1 MQEALRRL
9 EEMAGAS
16 KPPSLVALYKGSPAE
31 RKHLL
36 AELKPRLQERGLTV
50 LVFNARRH
58 LSELDLGGPLV
69 QQMLLLLQELSQRDT
84 TVLEITGRLLDG
96 LDELASQE
104 QHGTARITAMREFDT
119 AMGKLLNRLVTQP
132 PLVVLV
138 QGVDMAAPGAL
149 LKLIEFMASYLDLPR
164 CMFILALGERALE
177 GDLREQSGGRMPYT
191 PQEFLEETFI
201 SVVSIGG
208 ATAPQPGPGPSLDT
222 GLEQKLA
229 EVRTVA
235 PEFHALAKE
244 RPELLNAVERLV
256 RGANAPELLKLV
268 TGDAI
273 ALDAYNNGNLRA
285 LLAREPFFDPQPVSP
300 PTGQFGGGPG
310 VVTLNEGP
318 QFEVSSGLDSESGAD
333 IASRRESA
341 GLDRHGDKMP
351 RNRVFKVRELTGRK
365 AHLQQGEEGMEPVPP
380 RKVSIH
386 KRKSA
391 ARKRKVRKVRRAR
404 KQPAGEELGVS
415 VKSLLKP
422 VLAGDYLAAKELWT
436 KIPELPPGEL
446 DELVELYV
454 EETKNRSQRVR
465 ATAATALG
473 AVARA
478 IDFEMPAGVMDAL
491 LILTNDAVKDVKD
504 AAVAAMREIKGS
516 SSEPA
521 FEHGIGGSVPS
532 FTPVDTGSPTVRESG
547 ADLPTFMPVDDDAP
561 TFKAVADEPLFEAV
575 DEDVPVFQP
584 VEDDA
589 PKFKAVKDTQPKF
602 KVLGD

>member
-1 MQEALRRL
+1 MQEALHRL
-9 EEMAGAS
+9 EELAGAS
-16 KPPSLVALYKGSPAE
+16 KPPSSVALYKGSPAE
-31 RKHLL
+31 RKRLL
-36 AELKPRLQERGLTV
+36 VELEPRLQERGLAV
-50 LVFNARRH
+50 LLFNARRH
-58 LSELDLGGPLV
+58 LSEPNLGVPLA
-69 QQMLLLLQELSQRDT
+69 QQLLLQLQDFSDHDS
-84 TVLEITGRLLDG
+84 TVTEITNRLMEG
-96 LDELASQE
+96 LDQLAVVTR
-104 QHGTARITAMREFDT
+104 GTAHMGAMREFDA
-119 AMGKLLNRLVTQP
+119 AMSKLLNRLVTQP

-138 QGVDMAAPGAL
+138 RGVDMAAPGVL

-164 CMFILALGERALE
+164 CMFVLALGERALE
-177 GDLREQSGGRMPYT
+177 GDLREQGGGRMPYS
-191 PQEFLEETFI
+191 PQEFLEETFT

-208 ATAPQPGPGPSLDT
+208 ATAPQPSPSLDT

-229 EVRTVA
+229 EVRAVA
-235 PEFHALAKE
+235 PEFHALVKE
-244 RPELLNAVERLV
+244 RPELFNAVERLV

-268 TGDAI
+268 TGNAI

-300 PTGQFGGGPG
+300 PTGQPGGGPG

-333 IASRRESA
+333 IASRRQSA
-341 GLDRHGDKMP
+341 GLERHGDKMP
-351 RNRVFKVRELTGRK
+351 HNRVFKVRELTGRK
-365 AHLQQGEEGMEPVPP
+365 AHLQQGEEGMEPAPP
-380 RKVSIH
+380 RKVSIR

-391 ARKRKVRKVRRAR
+391 TRKRRVRKVRRAR

-436 KIPELPPGEL
+436 KIPELPPDEL

-478 IDFEMPAGVMDAL
+478 IDFEMPFGVMDAL

-504 AAVAAMREIKGS
+504 AAVAAMREIKGN

-521 FEHGIGGSVPS
+521 FEHGVGGSVPS

-561 TFKAVADEPLFEAV
+561 TFKAVADEPSFEAV

-584 VEDDA
+584 VED
-589 PKFKAVKDTQPKF
+589 KKPKF
-602 KVLGD
+602 KVLGN

>member
-1 MQEALRRL
+1 MQEALHRL
-9 EEMAGAS
+9 EELAGAS
-16 KPPSLVALYKGSPAE
+16 KPPSSVALYKGSPAE
-31 RKHLL
+31 RKRLL
-36 AELKPRLQERGLTV
+36 VELEPRLQERGLAV
-50 LVFNARRH
+50 LLFNARRH
-58 LSELDLGGPLV
+58 LSEPNLGVPLA
-69 QQMLLLLQELSQRDT
+69 QQLLLQLQDFSDHDS
-84 TVLEITGRLLDG
+84 TVTEITNRLMEG
-96 LDELASQE
+96 LDQLAVVT
-104 QHGTARITAMREFDT
+104 HGTAHMEVMREFDA
-119 AMGKLLNRLVTQP
+119 AMRKLLDQLVTQP

-138 QGVDMAAPGAL
+138 QGVDMAAPGVL

-164 CMFILALGERALE
+164 CMFVLALGERALE
-177 GDLREQSGGRMPYT
+177 GDLREQGGGRMPYS
-191 PQEFLEETFI
+191 PQEFLEETFT

-208 ATAPQPGPGPSLDT
+208 ATAPQPSPSLDT

-229 EVRTVA
+229 EVRAVA
-235 PEFHALAKE
+235 PEFHALVKE
-244 RPELLNAVERLV
+244 RPELFNAVERLV

-268 TGDAI
+268 TGNAI

-300 PTGQFGGGPG
+300 PTGQPGGGPG

-333 IASRRESA
+333 IASRRQSA
-341 GLDRHGDKMP
+341 GLERHGDKMP
-351 RNRVFKVRELTGRK
+351 HNRVFKVREQTGRK
-365 AHLQQGEEGMEPVPP
+365 AHLQQGEEGMEPAPP
-380 RKVSIH
+380 RKVSIR

-391 ARKRKVRKVRRAR
+391 TRKRRVRKVRRAR

-436 KIPELPPGEL
+436 KIPELPPDEL

-478 IDFEMPAGVMDAL
+478 IDFEMPFGVMDAL

-504 AAVAAMREIKGS
+504 AAVAAMREIKGN

-521 FEHGIGGSVPS
+521 FEHGVGGSVPS

-561 TFKAVADEPLFEAV
+561 TFKAVADEPSFEAV

-584 VEDDA
+584 VED
-589 PKFKAVKDTQPKF
+589 KKPKF
-602 KVLGD
+602 KVLGN

>member
-1 MQEALRRL
+1 MQEALHRL
-9 EEMAGAS
+9 EELAGAS
-16 KPPSLVALYKGSPAE
+16 KPPSSVALYMGSPAE
-31 RKHLL
+31 RKRLL
-36 AELKPRLQERGLTV
+36 VELEPRLQERGLAV
-50 LVFNARRH
+50 LLFNARRH
-58 LSELDLGGPLV
+58 LSEPNLGVPLA
-69 QQMLLLLQELSQRDT
+69 QQVLLQLQDFSDRDS
-84 TVLEITGRLLDG
+84 TVTEITNRLMEG
-96 LDELASQE
+96 LDQLAVVT
-104 QHGTARITAMREFDT
+104 HGTARMEAMHEFDA
-119 AMGKLLNRLVTQP
+119 AMGKLLDRLVTQP

-138 QGVDMAAPGAL
+138 QGVDMAAPGVL

-164 CMFILALGERALE
+164 CMFVLALGERALE
-177 GDLREQSGGRMPYT
+177 GDLREQGGGRMPYT
-191 PQEFLEETFI
+191 PQEFLEETFT

-208 ATAPQPGPGPSLDT
+208 ATAPQPGPSLDT

-229 EVRTVA
+229 EVRAVA

-268 TGDAI
+268 TGNAI

-285 LLAREPFFDPQPVSP
+285 LLAREPFFDPQPVIP
-300 PTGQFGGGPG
+300 PTGQPGGGPG

-333 IASRRESA
+333 IASRRQSA
-341 GLDRHGDKMP
+341 GLDRHGDKMT

-365 AHLQQGEEGMEPVPP
+365 AHLQQGEEGMEPAPP
-380 RKVSIH
+380 KKVSIR

-478 IDFEMPAGVMDAL
+478 IDFEMPSGVMDAL

-504 AAVAAMREIKGS
+504 AAVAAMREIKGNDS
-516 SSEPA
+516 VPA
-521 FEHGIGGSVPS
+521 FEHGVGGSVPS

-547 ADLPTFMPVDDDAP
+547 ADLPSFMPVDDDAP
-561 TFKAVADEPLFEAV
+561 TFKAVADEPSFEAV

-584 VEDDA
+584 VKDDA
-589 PKFKAVKDTQPKF
+589 PKFEAVKDEQPKF
-602 KVLGD
+602 KVLDD

>member
-1 MQEALRRL
+1 MQEAHTQL
-9 EEMAGAS
+9 EELAATA
-16 KPPSLVALYKGSPAE
+16 KPPSLVALYSGSPAA
-31 RKHLL
+31 RKQTL
-36 AELKPRLQERGLTV
+36 AELEPRLQEQGLTV
-50 LVFNARRH
+50 LTFNARRH
-58 LSELDLGGPLV
+58 LSEPDLGVPLA
-69 QQMLLLLQELSQRDT
+69 QQLLLLLQDLSNRDN
-84 TVLEITGRLLDG
+84 TVTEITNRLMEG
-96 LDELASQE
+96 LDQLALVT
-104 QHGTARITAMREFDT
+104 HGTARMEMMREFDA

-138 QGVDMAAPGAL
+138 QGIDMAAPGAL

-164 CMFILALGERALE
+164 CMFILAFGERALE
-177 GDLREQSGGRMPYT
+177 GDLREQGGGRMPYT
-191 PQEFLEETFI
+191 PQEFLEETFTN
-201 SVVSIGG
+201 VVSIGG
-208 ATAPQPGPGPSLDT
+208 ATALQPGPGPSLDT
-222 GLEQKLA
+222 ELEQKLA
-229 EVRTVA
+229 EVRAVA

-268 TGDAI
+268 TGNAI

-300 PTGQFGGGPG
+300 PTGQFSGGPG

-333 IASRRESA
+333 ISSRRQSA
-341 GLDRHGDKMP
+341 GLDRHVDKMP

-380 RKVSIH
+380 RKVLIH

-404 KQPAGEELGVS
+404 EQPAGEELGVS

-478 IDFEMPAGVMDAL
+478 INFEMPTGVMDAL

-504 AAVAAMREIKGS
+504 AAVAAMREIKGN

-521 FEHGIGGSVPS
+521 FEHGVGGSVPS

-561 TFKAVADEPLFEAV
+561 TFKAVADEPSFEAV

-589 PKFKAVKDTQPKF
+589 PKFEAVKDEQPKF
-602 KVLGD
+602 KVLDD

>member
-1 MQEALRRL
+1 MQEALHRL
-9 EEMAGAS
+9 EELAGAS
-16 KPPSLVALYKGSPAE
+16 KPPSSVALYMGSPAE
-31 RKHLL
+31 RKRLL
-36 AELKPRLQERGLTV
+36 VELEPRLQERGLAV
-50 LVFNARRH
+50 LLFNARRH
-58 LSELDLGGPLV
+58 LSEPNLGVPLA
-69 QQMLLLLQELSQRDT
+69 QQLLLQLQDFSDRDS
-84 TVLEITGRLLDG
+84 TVTEITNRLMEG
-96 LDELASQE
+96 LDQLAVVT
-104 QHGTARITAMREFDT
+104 HGTARMEAMREFDA
-119 AMGKLLNRLVTQP
+119 AMGKLLDRLVTQP

-138 QGVDMAAPGAL
+138 QGVDMAAPGVL

-164 CMFILALGERALE
+164 CMFVLALGERALE
-177 GDLREQSGGRMPYT
+177 GDLREQGGGRMPYT
-191 PQEFLEETFI
+191 PQEFLEETFT

-229 EVRTVA
+229 EVRAVA

-268 TGDAI
+268 TGNAI

-300 PTGQFGGGPG
+300 PTGQPGGGPG

-333 IASRRESA
+333 IASRRQSA

-351 RNRVFKVRELTGRK
+351 RNRVFKLRELTGRK
-365 AHLQQGEEGMEPVPP
+365 AHLQQGEEGMEPAPP

-386 KRKSA
+386 KSA

-478 IDFEMPAGVMDAL
+478 INFEMPAGVMDAL

-504 AAVAAMREIKGS
+504 AAVAAMREIKGN

-521 FEHGIGGSVPS
+521 FEHGVGGSVPS

-561 TFKAVADEPLFEAV
+561 TFKAVADEPSFKAV

-589 PKFKAVKDTQPKF
+589 PKFEAVKDEQPKF
-602 KVLGD
+602 KVLDD

>member
-1 MQEALRRL
+1 MQDALHRL
-9 EEMAGAS
+9 EELAGAS
-16 KPPSLVALYKGSPAE
+16 KPPSSVALYKGSPAE
-31 RKHLL
+31 RKRLL
-36 AELKPRLQERGLTV
+36 VELEPQLQERGLTV
-50 LVFNARRH
+50 LLFNARRH
-58 LSELDLGGPLV
+58 LSEPDLGVPLA
-69 QQMLLLLQELSQRDT
+69 QQLLLQLQDFSNHDS
-84 TVLEITGRLLDG
+84 TVTEITNRLMEG
-96 LDELASQE
+96 LDQLAVVTR
-104 QHGTARITAMREFDT
+104 GTAHMGAMREFDA
-119 AMGKLLNRLVTQP
+119 AMSKLLDRLVTQP

-138 QGVDMAAPGAL
+138 QGVDMAAPGVL

-164 CMFILALGERALE
+164 CMFVLALGERALE
-177 GDLREQSGGRMPYT
+177 GALREQGGGRMPYT
-191 PQEFLEETFI
+191 PQEFLEETFT

-229 EVRTVA
+229 EVRAVA
-235 PEFHALAKE
+235 PEFHALVKE
-244 RPELLNAVERLV
+244 QPELFNAVERLV

-268 TGDAI
+268 TGNAI

-300 PTGQFGGGPG
+300 PTGQPGGGPG

-333 IASRRESA
+333 IASRRQSA
-341 GLDRHGDKMP
+341 GLDRHGDKIP
-351 RNRVFKVRELTGRK
+351 HNRVFKVRELTGRK
-365 AHLQQGEEGMEPVPP
+365 AHLQQGEEGMEPAPP
-380 RKVSIH
+380 RKVLIR

-391 ARKRKVRKVRRAR
+391 ARKRKVRRAR

-436 KIPELPPGEL
+436 KIPELPPDEL

-473 AVARA
+473 AMARA
-478 IDFEMPAGVMDAL
+478 IDFEMPSGVIDAL

-504 AAVAAMREIKGS
+504 AAVAAMREIKDN

-521 FEHGIGGSVPS
+521 FEHGVGGSVPS
-532 FTPVDTGSPTVRESG
+532 FTPVNTGSPTVRESG

-561 TFKAVADEPLFEAV
+561 TFKAVADEPSFEAV
-575 DEDVPVFQP
+575 DEDVPVFQA
-584 VEDDA
+584 VED
-589 PKFKAVKDTQPKF
+589 KKPKF
-602 KVLGD
+602 KVLDN

>member
-1 MQEALRRL
+1 MQEALHRL
-9 EEMAGAS
+9 EELAGAS
-16 KPPSLVALYKGSPAE
+16 KPPSSVALYKGSPAE
-31 RKHLL
+31 RKRLL
-36 AELKPRLQERGLTV
+36 VELEPRLQERGLAV
-50 LVFNARRH
+50 LLFNARRH
-58 LSELDLGGPLV
+58 LSEPNLGVPLA
-69 QQMLLLLQELSQRDT
+69 QQLLLQLQDFSDRDS
-84 TVLEITGRLLDG
+84 TVTEITNRLMEG
-96 LDELASQE
+96 LDQLAVVT
-104 QHGTARITAMREFDT
+104 HGTARMEAMREFDA
-119 AMGKLLNRLVTQP
+119 AMGKLLDRLVTQP

-138 QGVDMAAPGAL
+138 QGVDMAAPGVL

-164 CMFILALGERALE
+164 CMFVLALGERALE
-177 GDLREQSGGRMPYT
+177 GDLREQGGGRMPYT
-191 PQEFLEETFI
+191 PQEFLEETFT

-229 EVRTVA
+229 EVRAVA

-268 TGDAI
+268 TGNAI

-300 PTGQFGGGPG
+300 PTGQPGGGPG

-333 IASRRESA
+333 IASRRQSA

-351 RNRVFKVRELTGRK
+351 RNRVFKLRELTGRK
-365 AHLQQGEEGMEPVPP
+365 AHLQQGEEGMEPAPP

-386 KRKSA
+386 KSA

-446 DELVELYV
+446 DELMELYV

-478 IDFEMPAGVMDAL
+478 INFEMPAGVMDAL

-504 AAVAAMREIKGS
+504 AAVAAMREIKGN

-521 FEHGIGGSVPS
+521 FEHGVGGSVPS

-561 TFKAVADEPLFEAV
+561 TFKAVADEPSFEAV

-589 PKFKAVKDTQPKF
+589 PKFEAVKDKQPTF
-602 KVLGD
+602 KVLDD

>member
-1 MQEALRRL
+1 MQEALTQL
-9 EEMAGAS
+9 EELAAAA
-16 KPPSLVALYKGSPAE
+16 KPPSLVALYSGSPAA
-31 RKHLL
+31 RKQTL
-36 AELKPRLQERGLTV
+36 AELEPRLQEQRLTV
-50 LVFNARRH
+50 LTFNARRH
-58 LSELDLGGPLV
+58 LSEPDLGVPLA
-69 QQMLLLLQELSQRDT
+69 QQLLLLLQDLSNRDN
-84 TVLEITGRLLDG
+84 TVTEITNRLMEG
-96 LDELASQE
+96 LDQLTLVT
-104 QHGTARITAMREFDT
+104 HGTARMETMREFDA

-164 CMFILALGERALE
+164 CMFILAFGERALE

-229 EVRTVA
+229 EVRAVA

-351 RNRVFKVRELTGRK
+351 RNRVFKVRELTRRK
-365 AHLQQGEEGMEPVPP
+365 AHLQQGEEGMGPVPP

-404 KQPAGEELGVS
+404 KQPAGEELGGS

-436 KIPELPPGEL
+436 KIPELPPDEL

-478 IDFEMPAGVMDAL
+478 IDFEMPADVMDAL

-589 PKFKAVKDTQPKF
+589 PKFKAVKDKQPKF
-602 KVLGD
+602 KVLDD

>member
-1 MQEALRRL
+1 MQEALHRL
-9 EEMAGAS
+9 EELAGAS
-16 KPPSLVALYKGSPAE
+16 KPPSSVALYKGSPAE
-31 RKHLL
+31 RKRLL
-36 AELKPRLQERGLTV
+36 VELEPRLQERGLAV
-50 LVFNARRH
+50 LLFNARRH
-58 LSELDLGGPLV
+58 LSEPNLGVPLA
-69 QQMLLLLQELSQRDT
+69 QQLLLQLQDFSDRDS
-84 TVLEITGRLLDG
+84 TVTEITNRLMEG
-96 LDELASQE
+96 LDQLAVVT
-104 QHGTARITAMREFDT
+104 HGTARMEAMREFDA
-119 AMGKLLNRLVTQP
+119 AMGKLLDRLVTQP

-138 QGVDMAAPGAL
+138 QGVDMAAPGVL

-164 CMFILALGERALE
+164 CMFVLALGERALE
-177 GDLREQSGGRMPYT
+177 GDLREQGGGRMPYT
-191 PQEFLEETFI
+191 PQEFLEETFT

-229 EVRTVA
+229 EVRAVA
-235 PEFHALAKE
+235 PEFHTLAKE

-268 TGDAI
+268 TGNAI

-300 PTGQFGGGPG
+300 PTGQPGGGPG

-333 IASRRESA
+333 IASRRQSA
-341 GLDRHGDKMP
+341 GLDRPVDKMP

-365 AHLQQGEEGMEPVPP
+365 AHLQQGEEGMEPARP

-404 KQPAGEELGVS
+404 EQPAGEELGVS

-478 IDFEMPAGVMDAL
+478 INFEMPAGVMDAL

-504 AAVAAMREIKGS
+504 AAVAAMREIKGN

-521 FEHGIGGSVPS
+521 FEHGVGGSVPS

-561 TFKAVADEPLFEAV
+561 TFKAVADEPSFEAV

-589 PKFKAVKDTQPKF
+589 PKFEAVKDEQPKF
-602 KVLGD
+602 KVLDD

>member
-1 MQEALRRL
+1 MQDALHRL
-9 EEMAGAS
+9 EELAGAS
-16 KPPSLVALYKGSPAE
+16 KPPSSVALYKGSPAE
-31 RKHLL
+31 RKRLL
-36 AELKPRLQERGLTV
+36 VELEPQLQERGLTV
-50 LVFNARRH
+50 LLFNARRH
-58 LSELDLGGPLV
+58 LSEPNLGVPLA
-69 QQMLLLLQELSQRDT
+69 QQLLLQLQDFSNHDS
-84 TVLEITGRLLDG
+84 TVTEITNRLMEG
-96 LDELASQE
+96 LDQLAVVTR
-104 QHGTARITAMREFDT
+104 GTAHMGAMREFDA
-119 AMGKLLNRLVTQP
+119 AMSKLLDRLVTQP

-138 QGVDMAAPGAL
+138 QGVDMAAPGVL

-164 CMFILALGERALE
+164 CMFVLALGERALE
-177 GDLREQSGGRMPYT
+177 GALREQGGGRMPYT
-191 PQEFLEETFI
+191 PQEFLEETFT

-208 ATAPQPGPGPSLDT
+208 ATAPQPGPSLDT

-229 EVRTVA
+229 EVRAVA
-235 PEFHALAKE
+235 PEFHALVKE
-244 RPELLNAVERLV
+244 QPELFNAVERLV

-268 TGDAI
+268 TGNAI

-300 PTGQFGGGPG
+300 PTGQPGGGPG

-333 IASRRESA
+333 IASRRQSA
-341 GLDRHGDKMP
+341 GLDRHGDKIP
-351 RNRVFKVRELTGRK
+351 HNRVFKVRELTGRK
-365 AHLQQGEEGMEPVPP
+365 AHLQQGEEGMEPAPP
-380 RKVSIH
+380 RKVSIR

-391 ARKRKVRKVRRAR
+391 ARKRKVRRAR

-436 KIPELPPGEL
+436 KIPELPPDEL

-473 AVARA
+473 AMARA
-478 IDFEMPAGVMDAL
+478 IDFEMPSGVIDAL

-504 AAVAAMREIKGS
+504 AAVAAMREIKDN

-521 FEHGIGGSVPS
+521 FEHGVGGSVPS
-532 FTPVDTGSPTVRESG
+532 FTPVNTGSPTVRESG

-561 TFKAVADEPLFEAV
+561 TFKAVADEPSFEAV
-575 DEDVPVFQP
+575 DEDVPVFQA
-584 VEDDA
+584 VED
-589 PKFKAVKDTQPKF
+589 KKPKF
-602 KVLGD
+602 KVLDN

>member
-1 MQEALRRL
+1 MQEALHRL
-9 EEMAGAS
+9 EELAGAS
-16 KPPSLVALYKGSPAE
+16 KPPSSVALYNGSPAE
-31 RKHLL
+31 RKRLL
-36 AELKPRLQERGLTV
+36 VELEPRLQERGLTV
-50 LVFNARRH
+50 LLFNARRH
-58 LSELDLGGPLV
+58 LSEPNLGVPLA
-69 QQMLLLLQELSQRDT
+69 QQLLLQLQDFSDRDS
-84 TVLEITGRLLDG
+84 TVTEITNRLMEG
-96 LDELASQE
+96 LDQLAVVTR
-104 QHGTARITAMREFDT
+104 GTAHMEAMREFDA
-119 AMGKLLNRLVTQP
+119 AMSKLLDRLVTQP
-132 PLVVLV
+132 PLVILV
-138 QGVDMAAPGAL
+138 QGVDMAAPGVL

-164 CMFILALGERALE
+164 CMFVLALGERALE
-177 GDLREQSGGRMPYT
+177 GDLREQGGGRMPYT
-191 PQEFLEETFI
+191 PQEFLEETFTN
-201 SVVSIGG
+201 VVSIGG
-208 ATAPQPGPGPSLDT
+208 ATAPQPGSGPSLDT

-229 EVRTVA
+229 EVRAMA

-268 TGDAI
+268 TGNAI

-300 PTGQFGGGPG
+300 PMGQPDGGPG

-318 QFEVSSGLDSESGAD
+318 QFEVSSGLDSERGTD
-333 IASRRESA
+333 IASRRQSA
-341 GLDRHGDKMP
+341 GLDRHSDKMP
-351 RNRVFKVRELTGRK
+351 RNQIFKVRELTGRK
-365 AHLQQGEEGMEPVPP
+365 AHLQQGEEGIEPAPSK
-380 RKVSIH
+380 KVSIR

-404 KQPAGEELGVS
+404 KQPAGKELGVS

-478 IDFEMPAGVMDAL
+478 IDFEMPSGVMDAL

-504 AAVAAMREIKGS
+504 AAVAAMREIKGN

-521 FEHGIGGSVPS
+521 FEHGVGGSVPS
-532 FTPVDTGSPTVRESG
+532 FTPVDTGSPMVRESG

-561 TFKAVADEPLFEAV
+561 TFKAVADEPSFEAV

-589 PKFKAVKDTQPKF
+589 PQFKAVKDKEPKF
-602 KVLGD
+602 KVLSD

>member
-1 MQEALRRL
+1 MQEALHRL
-9 EEMAGAS
+9 EELAGAS
-16 KPPSLVALYKGSPAE
+16 KPPSSVALYKGSPAE
-31 RKHLL
+31 RKRLL
-36 AELKPRLQERGLTV
+36 VELEPRLQERGLAV
-50 LVFNARRH
+50 LLFNARRH
-58 LSELDLGGPLV
+58 LSEPNLGVPLA
-69 QQMLLLLQELSQRDT
+69 QQLLLQLQDFSDHDS
-84 TVLEITGRLLDG
+84 TVTEITNRLMEG
-96 LDELASQE
+96 LDQLAVVTR
-104 QHGTARITAMREFDT
+104 GTAHMGAMREFDA
-119 AMGKLLNRLVTQP
+119 AMSKLLNRLVTQP

-138 QGVDMAAPGAL
+138 RGVDMAAPGVL

-164 CMFILALGERALE
+164 CMFVLALGERALE
-177 GDLREQSGGRMPYT
+177 GDLREQGGGRMPYS
-191 PQEFLEETFI
+191 PQEFLEETFT

-208 ATAPQPGPGPSLDT
+208 ATAPQPSPSLDT

-229 EVRTVA
+229 EVRAVA
-235 PEFHALAKE
+235 PEFHALVKE
-244 RPELLNAVERLV
+244 RPELFNAVERLV

-268 TGDAI
+268 TGNAI

-300 PTGQFGGGPG
+300 PTGQPGGGPG

-333 IASRRESA
+333 IASRRQSA
-341 GLDRHGDKMP
+341 GLDRHGDKIP
-351 RNRVFKVRELTGRK
+351 RNRVFKARELTGRK
-365 AHLQQGEEGMEPVPP
+365 AHLQQGEEGMVPAP
-380 RKVSIH
+380 LRKVSIR

-391 ARKRKVRKVRRAR
+391 TRKRKVRKVRRAR

-436 KIPELPPGEL
+436 KIPELPPDEL

-478 IDFEMPAGVMDAL
+478 IDFEMPFGVMDAL

-504 AAVAAMREIKGS
+504 AAVAAMREIKGN

-521 FEHGIGGSVPS
+521 FEHGVGGSVPS

-561 TFKAVADEPLFEAV
+561 TFKAVADEPSFEAV

-584 VEDDA
+584 VED
-589 PKFKAVKDTQPKF
+589 KKPKF
-602 KVLGD
+602 KVLGN

>member
-1 MQEALRRL
+1 
-9 EEMAGAS
+9 
-16 KPPSLVALYKGSPAE
+16 V
-31 RKHLL
+31 
-36 AELKPRLQERGLTV
+36 LT
-50 LVFNARRH
+50 FNARRH
-58 LSELDLGGPLV
+58 LSEPDLGVPLA
-69 QQMLLLLQELSQRDT
+69 QQLLLLLQDLSGRDN
-84 TVLEITGRLLDG
+84 TVTEISNRLMEG
-96 LDELASQE
+96 LDQLAVVT
-104 QHGTARITAMREFDT
+104 HGTARMEAMREFDA
-119 AMGKLLNRLVTQP
+119 AMGKLLDRLVTQP

-164 CMFILALGERALE
+164 CMFVLALGERALE
-177 GDLREQSGGRMPYT
+177 GDLREQGGGRMPYT

-208 ATAPQPGPGPSLDT
+208 ATAPQPGPGPGPSLDT

-229 EVRTVA
+229 EVRAVA

-268 TGDAI
+268 TCNAI

-300 PTGQFGGGPG
+300 PTGQPGGGPG

-333 IASRRESA
+333 IASRRQSA
-341 GLDRHGDKMP
+341 GLDRTVDKMP

-365 AHLQQGEEGMEPVPP
+365 AHLQQGEEGMEPARPH
-380 RKVSIH
+380 KVSIH

-478 IDFEMPAGVMDAL
+478 IDFEMPADVMDAL

-504 AAVAAMREIKGS
+504 AAVAAMREIKGN

-521 FEHGIGGSVPS
+521 FEHGVGGSVPS

-547 ADLPTFMPVDDDAP
+547 VDLPTFMPVDDDAP
-561 TFKAVADEPLFEAV
+561 TFKAVADEPSFEAV

-589 PKFKAVKDTQPKF
+589 PKFKAVKDKQPKF
-602 KVLGD
+602 KVLDD